1 MEGKYYLLS
10 ETKFVMG
17 DEEAVTQYHS
27 NGTKSKQVV
36 KNGVCNEWFDNGS
49 KKSEWVNVKGVQS
62 NLIMYLKNGNP
73 SIETRGTKKYYFND
87 DESFGI
93 YGALDKIRF
102 DSSGYIYTVK
112 YSTTT
117 SKMLEYITKV
127 DSSHLARFL
136 TPSDRDIKWEYYNG
150 YKSLLYDNR
159 TDSWIPDNIR
169 VKNPHYRTE
178 EELIKDP
185 MRDVLMKLN
194 WRDYEVYRDRGSDT
208 ASAIYKVGKVL
219 YRQYAG
225 E

>member
-1 MEGKYYLLS
+1 
-10 ETKFVMG
+10 
-17 DEEAVTQYHS
+17 
-27 NGTKSKQVV
+27 
-36 KNGVCNEWFDNGS
+36 
-49 KKSEWVNVKGVQS
+49 
-62 NLIMYLKNGNP
+62 
-73 SIETRGTKKYYFND
+73 
-87 DESFGI
+87 
-93 YGALDKIRF
+93 
-102 DSSGYIYTVK
+102 
-112 YSTTT
+112 
-117 SKMLEYITKV
+117 MLEYITKV